1 MLQEDIMGV
10 FQTFMYGESIMYV
23 FGGLALFIFGI
34 NMMSDSLR
42 AAAGNKLKAI
52 IEKSTNTPLKGIL
65 VGIFLTVLIQSSSG
79 TTALMIGLLRAG
91 LMTLPQSVGI
101 IMGAN
106 IGTTITAFI
115 IGLPIAD
122 YGLYFV
128 FVGFLMTFMKNRRVH
143 HIGGVV
149 LGLGLLFVG
158 LNTMSDGLR
167 PLARTQTAED
177 MFILFSNNWFLGT
190 IFGTV
195 FTALVQSSSAAIGIL
210 QRLYAL
216 NAEGIDSIAITGVV
230 PILLG
235 ANIGTTITAFI
246 ASIGGNTESK
256 RAAFVHILF
265 NVVSAVVFLIFLLPY
280 EAFIIWLEARF
291 LQPYSMLT
299 VAFAHA
305 FQNLFM
311 TFVLYFFIKQMIYLA
326 KRFVKDKSKR
336 HIPED
341 MFDEKLINE
350 SPILALE
357 YMQKGILYMG
367 GIVKDYLEIT
377 RDFSFK
383 ENQKMIEEA
392 YTHEMM
398 IDTYDQKL
406 HDYLIKISQIGLET
420 QDSRRLSRDLD
431 TIRDFERIGDHL
443 TNIIEFFVER
453 YDENHQLSEEGHQD
467 LTELYELLIDMMD
480 VTLNAFANQ
489 DTELARKVIEM
500 EDMVD
505 ELEEKFRYRY
515 IERLKNGQV
524 TFVISNNYADILANL
539 ERIGDHLMNIAS
551 SVIEPMYVPQSILVP
566 KPHEIDKDT

>member
-1 MLQEDIMGV
+1 MNV
-10 FQTFMYGESIMYV
+10 FQTFMYGDSIMYV

-115 IGLPIAD
+115 IGLPIAN
-122 YGLYFV
+122 YGLYFI
-128 FVGFLMTFMKNRRVH
+128 FAGFILSFMKNRRVH
-143 HIGGVV
+143 HIGGVI

-190 IFGTV
+190 LFGTF

-210 QRLYAL
+210 QRLYVL
-216 NAEGIDSIAITGVV
+216 NAEGIDSIAITGVI

-265 NVVSAVVFLIFLLPY
+265 NVISAIFFLIILLPY
-280 EAFIIWLEARF
+280 ESFIIWLEGRF
-291 LQPYSMLT
+291 LEPYSMLT

-305 FQNLFM
+305 FQNLVM
-311 TFVLYFFIKQMIYLA
+311 TIILYFFIKQMIYLA
-326 KRFVKDKSKR
+326 KRVVKDKSKR

-350 SPILALE
+350 SPVLALE

-377 RDFSFK
+377 KEFSFK
-383 ENQKMIEEA
+383 ENTKLIEEA

-406 HDYLIKISQIGLET
+406 HDYLIKISQIGLEN

-453 YDENHQLSEEGHQD
+453 YDEKHELSEEGRAD
-467 LTELYELLIDMMD
+467 LTELYAVLTLMMD
-480 VTLNAFANQ
+480 TTLNAFANQ
-489 DTELARKVIEM
+489 DLELARKVIEM
-500 EDMVD
+500 EDLVD

-524 TFVISNNYADILANL
+524 TFMISNNFADILANL
-539 ERIGDHLMNIAS
+539 ERIGDHLMNIVS

-566 KPHEIDKDT
+566 KPHEIDKDI